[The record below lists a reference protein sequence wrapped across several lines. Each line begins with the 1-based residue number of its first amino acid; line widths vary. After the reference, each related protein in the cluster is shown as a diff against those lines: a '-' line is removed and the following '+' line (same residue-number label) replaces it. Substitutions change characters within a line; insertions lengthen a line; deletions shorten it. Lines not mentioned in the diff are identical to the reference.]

1 MDDSAHSTDILKSI
15 SRLKAQTAAAVSG
28 YQFFGQ
34 PKSDLQQLGALE
46 LFMWTAWSEF
56 KKETEE
62 AIAFL
67 TESWDECLMH

>member
-46 LFMWTAWSEF
+46 LFM
-56 KKETEE
+56 
-62 AIAFL
+62 
-67 TESWDECLMH
+67 